1 LKSDVYYFTARS
13 LSYKESMSKIK
24 GPLALE
30 KLGFKK
36 ETSQGQK
43 VVIKTHFGALEN
55 TRYLRPSYLRFLC
68 DFIKENGCIP
78 YLAESCGWGLPESIS
93 GLHTEYS
100 GRGNEKEYLEV
111 ALKHGFTKETM
122 GAPIIMLDGPKGI
135 DFEIQKIKGKLFNEI
150 LVGGRLREFDHM
162 ILATHFKGHSGSG
175 FGGAIKNLGIG
186 CVSKGGKVQAHT
198 SKKFDYDL
206 NKCTSECEK
215 CIKICP
221 TGALTK
227 NKDKILIKDWDKCRF
242 CYMCRSICD
251 KKAID
256 TGDASTE
263 AFIIQ
268 MVDNAKGVVEYFG
281 KNKIYYLNYAIDITW
296 QCDCGSS
303 DVPFVPDIGIL
314 SSLDPVALDQACI
327 DLIHQSSIIP
337 NSILSKVR
345 NIPHNGLNEWFSYIP
360 RFDPESGDLDLNQEG
375 KPSKHWEIQLKAA
388 EEVGLGSRN
397 YNLIEEKIDSN

>member
-1 LKSDVYYFTARS
+1 MKSDVYYFTARS
-13 LSYKESMSKIK
+13 HSHKESMSKIK

-30 KLGFKK
+30 KLGIKNK
-36 ETSQGQK
+36 VNKDQK
-43 VVIKTHFGALEN
+43 IVIKTHFGALEN

-68 DFIKENGCIP
+68 DFIKKINCFP

-100 GRGNEKEYLEV
+100 GRGNQREYLEV

-122 GAPIIMLDGPKGI
+122 GAPIIMLDGPEGI
-135 DFEIQKIKGKLFNEI
+135 DFEIQKINGKLFNEI

-186 CVSKGGKVQAHT
+186 CVSKGGKAQAHT
-198 SKKFDYDL
+198 SKKFDYNLD
-206 NKCTSECEK
+206 KCSSECDK

-227 NKDKILIKDWDKCRF
+227 NKDKILIKDWDKCGF

-251 KKAID
+251 KKVID

-281 KNKIYYLNYAIDITW
+281 KDKIYYLNYAIDITW

-303 DVPFVPDIGIL
+303 DVPFVPDIGVL
-314 SSLDPVALDQACI
+314 SSSDPVALDQACI
-327 DLIHQSSIIP
+327 DLVHQSSVIP
-337 NSILSKVR
+337 ESMLSKVK
-345 NIPHNGLNEWFSYIP
+345 GLPQKGFNEWFSYIP

-388 EEVGLGSRN
+388 EEIGLGSRN
-397 YNLIEEKIDSN
+397 YNLIKEKIDSN

>member
-1 LKSDVYYFTARS
+1 
-13 LSYKESMSKIK
+13 MSKIK

-30 KLGFKK
+30 KLGIKK
-36 ETSQGQK
+36 KVNKDQK

-68 DFIKENGCIP
+68 DFIKEIDCLP
-78 YLAESCGWGLPESIS
+78 YLAESCGCGLPESIS
-93 GLHTEYS
+93 GSHTEYS
-100 GRGNEKEYLEV
+100 GRANQKEYLEV
-111 ALKHGFTKETM
+111 ALKHGFTKETV

-150 LVGGRLREFDHM
+150 LVAGRLREFDHM

-186 CVSKGGKVQAHT
+186 CASKGGKVQAHT

-206 NKCTSECEK
+206 NKCLYECDK
-215 CIKICP
+215 CIRICP

-227 NKDKILIKDWDKCRF
+227 NNDKILVKDWDKCRY
-242 CYMCRSICD
+242 CYMCRSICE
-251 KKAID
+251 KKVID

-281 KNKIYYLNYAIDITW
+281 EDKLYYLNYAIDITW

-314 SSLDPVALDQACI
+314 SSLDPVALDQASI
-327 DLIHQSSIIP
+327 DLVHKSSIIP
-337 NSILSKVR
+337 NSILSKVE
-345 NIPHNGLNEWFSYIP
+345 NISHEGSNEWFSYIP
-360 RFDPESGDLDLNQEG
+360 RFDPESGELDLNEEG
-375 KPSKHWEIQLKAA
+375 KPSRNWEIQLKAA
-388 EEVGLGSRN
+388 EEIGLGSRS

>member
-1 LKSDVYYFTARS
+1 
-13 LSYKESMSKIK
+13 MSKIK

-30 KLGFKK
+30 KLGIKK
-36 ETSQGQK
+36 KVNKDQK

-68 DFIKENGCIP
+68 DFIKEIDCLP
-78 YLAESCGWGLPESIS
+78 YLAESCGCGLPESIS
-93 GLHTEYS
+93 GSHTEYS
-100 GRGNEKEYLEV
+100 GRANQKEYLEV
-111 ALKHGFTKETM
+111 ALKHGFTKETV

-150 LVGGRLREFDHM
+150 LVAGRLREFDH
-162 ILATHFKGHSGSG
+162 
-175 FGGAIKNLGIG
+175 
-186 CVSKGGKVQAHT
+186 
-198 SKKFDYDL
+198 YDL
-206 NKCTSECEK
+206 NKCLYECDK
-215 CIKICP
+215 CIRICP

-227 NKDKILIKDWDKCRF
+227 NNDKILVKDWDKCRY
-242 CYMCRSICD
+242 CYMCRSICE
-251 KKAID
+251 KKVID

-281 KNKIYYLNYAIDITW
+281 EDKLYYLNYAIDITW

-314 SSLDPVALDQACI
+314 SSLDPVALDQASI
-327 DLIHQSSIIP
+327 DLVHKSSIIP
-337 NSILSKVR
+337 NSILSKVE
-345 NIPHNGLNEWFSYIP
+345 NISHEGSNEWFSYIP
-360 RFDPESGDLDLNQEG
+360 RFDPESGELDLNEEG
-375 KPSKHWEIQLKAA
+375 KPSRNWEIQLKAA
-388 EEVGLGSRN
+388 EEIGLGSRS